1 MCAALAEWTVFLHG
15 KLPTCGF
22 FLVDPHRMGNHLLT
36 NVSVLDY
43 LLGEQGRPLF
53 MPLTGRANAALT
65 RSSFRSTFVDGLEPR
80 PHVARPVPAYPAQ
93 GEEQSYEEGGGGD
106 RWMAW
111 EYNDLPRLAK
121 ELTLRQGALE
131 PEQ

>member
-43 LLGEQGRPLF
+43 LLGEHAVRGY
-53 MPLTGRANAALT
+53 RASRSASCAAR
-65 RSSFRSTFVDGLEPR
+65 RS
-80 PHVARPVPAYPAQ
+80 
-93 GEEQSYEEGGGGD
+93 
-106 RWMAW
+106 
-111 EYNDLPRLAK
+111 K
-121 ELTLRQGALE
+121 
-131 PEQ
+131 